1 MDIYLKYRINQR
13 EMDKMKFNKKFLV
26 EVVVGVA
33 CVTLV
38 YGTLGG
44 FKEEEPKDTQVVTL
58 QSIGSNQ
65 NGIYQV
71 GDFITYKVNP
81 LKTMGEVNINV
92 VEGERVQL
100 AQDIRQL
107 VIAEVPAE
115 QYILTIQKDGKY
127 YATKLL
133 TQDQMI
139 DTIDLSA
146 KEVEEYILEKENR

>member
-1 MDIYLKYRINQR
+1 MKYG
-13 EMDKMKFNKKFLV
+13 KKFLV

-71 GDFITYKVNP
+71 GEYMTYKVNP
-81 LKTMGEVNINV
+81 TKTMGEVTLNV
-92 VEGERVQL
+92 VSGEKVQL

-107 VIAEVPAE
+107 AIAEVPAE
-115 QYILTIQKDGKY
+115 QYMFVVSKDGEY
-127 YATKLL
+127 LFTKIL
-133 TQDQMI
+133 TQDQLL

-146 KEVEEYILEKENR
+146 KEVEEYILEKENN

>member
-1 MDIYLKYRINQR
+1 
-13 EMDKMKFNKKFLV
+13 MKFNKKFLV

-71 GDFITYKVNP
+71 GEYMTYKVNP
-81 LKTMGEVNINV
+81 TKTMGEVTLNV
-92 VEGERVQL
+92 VSGEKVQL

-107 VIAEVPAE
+107 AIAEVPAE
-115 QYILTIQKDGKY
+115 QYMFVVSKDGEY
-127 YATKLL
+127 LFTKIL
-133 TQDQMI
+133 TQDQLI

-146 KEVEEYILEKENR
+146 KEVEEYILEKENN